1 MDPAARASAEVLDR
15 VKAAFHADDANQV
28 RELLGEHPELRA
40 LLNQPIG
47 PFDSPPITGVK
58 SEAMLDV
65 LLDAGADI
73 NAKSRWWAGGF
84 GLLHCAPPELA
95 NYAIA
100 RGATVDAH
108 AAARLGLLDRLREL
122 VTADPALVHARG
134 GDGQTP
140 LHFASTVPVAE
151 FLLDHGADI
160 NALDVDHES
169 TPAQYMSADRQ
180 DVARYLV
187 SRSCRSDLLLACT
200 LGDLALAKQHL
211 KADPACVRMRVSRE
225 YFPIINPKSGGTIY
239 QWTLGFYISA
249 QGVAKKFGHAE
260 LVRFLDEQSP
270 APLRLVEACWSGDA
284 ERVQAVL
291 REHPNAIKEL
301 TDADKCQVA
310 HAARNNELRAVQ
322 LMLQSGFPVDG
333 TSQHHATALH
343 WAGFHGNREMVEELL
358 ARGAS
363 LEALDADF
371 HATPL
376 GWVTHGSENGWYVRS
391 GDYAGCADAML
402 RAGAKLPAMDSGSA
416 PVKAVLEKWRRG
428 SAG

>member
-1 MDPAARASAEVLDR
+1 
-15 VKAAFHADDANQV
+15 
-28 RELLGEHPELRA
+28 
-40 LLNQPIG
+40 
-47 PFDSPPITGVK
+47 
-58 SEAMLDV
+58 
-65 LLDAGADI
+65 
-73 NAKSRWWAGGF
+73 
-84 GLLHCAPPELA
+84 LHSAPPELA

-100 RGATVDAH
+100 RGATVDVH
-108 AAARLGLLDRLREL
+108 AAARLGLLDRVREL

-151 FLLDHGADI
+151 YLLDCGADI

-187 SRSCRSDLLLACT
+187 SRGCRTDLLLACA
-200 LGDLALAKQHL
+200 LGDLALCKKHL
-211 KADPACVRMRVSRE
+211 EADPACIRMRVSRE

-249 QGVAKKFGHAE
+249 QGVARKFGHEE

-270 APLRLVEACWSGDA
+270 PALRLVEACWSGDA
-284 ERVQAVL
+284 ERAKAIL
-291 REHPNAIKEL
+291 RERPKAIEEL

-310 HAARNNELRAVQ
+310 HAARNNELPAVK

-343 WAGFHGNREMVEELL
+343 WAGFHGNREMVEQLL

-376 GWVTHGSENGWYVRS
+376 GWVTHGSENGWYAQA
-391 GDYAGCADAML
+391 GDYAGCVDAML
-402 RAGAKLPAMDSGSA
+402 RAGAKLPATDSGSA
-416 PVKAVLEKWRRG
+416 PVKAVLEKWRSV